1 VLGIVGAMYMRNGI
15 LLLLPIALVCGAAWA
30 LYSLYNMHGFWS
42 FIVLC
47 AVNFAFIVTVWYTV
61 DHWQDLSQ

>member
-1 VLGIVGAMYMRNGI
+1 MYMRNGI

-30 LYSLYNMHGFWS
+30 LYSLSNTHSFWS

-47 AVNFAFIVTVWYTV
+47 GVNFAVIATVWYTV

>member
-1 VLGIVGAMYMRNGI
+1 MYTRNGI
-15 LLLLPIALVCGAAWA
+15 LLLLPIALVCGGAAWA
-30 LYSLYNMHGFWS
+30 FYSLYNTHSFWS

-47 AVNFAFIVTVWYTV
+47 AVNFAVIATVWYTV